1 VLGKIRTALDDA
13 MERSIA
19 VNNPADAPAF
29 RQVRTQERN
38 LRVIEKAI
46 VRGGE
51 AADPG
56 TISHSK
62 LYNAMHPESGPRF
75 ERYAGDPYD
84 MANAAEAIF
93 KAPPHTDAAPR
104 STMTT
109 LGAAAAGAGIGALAG
124 GPWAATAG
132 SVAGGMV
139 PSAIGQALL
148 SPAGRAYL
156 RNQLWANR
164 DTLTSAQ
171 RAFMLTLFAGQ

>member
-1 VLGKIRTALDDA
+1 MLRVAA
-13 MERSIA
+13 
-19 VNNPADAPAF
+19 NNPADAAAW
-29 RQVRTQERN
+29 RQARTQERN

-56 TISHSK
+56 SISHSK

-84 MANAAEAIF
+84 MANAV
-93 KAPPHTDAAPR
+93 KAPSHADTTQR
-104 STMTT
+104 SIATTM
-109 LGAAAAGAGIGALAG
+109 GSAVAGAGIGAVAG

-132 SVAGGMV
+132 SVAGGMA
-139 PSAIGQALL
+139 PSLIGQALL
-148 SPAGRAYL
+148 SPAGRVYL

-164 DTLTSAQ
+164 DTLTPAQ